1 MFIYRVKAGD
11 TLSAIAQRFGVNQ
24 AEVIS
29 INDLPSPDV
38 LAVGQAL
45 ILPTQ
50 THAYVVKAGETLGQ
64 ISNRLGEPLAAL
76 YADNPTLRSRALLA
90 GETIFVRNAPAK
102 RGTLEVNGYAYSSID
117 RQLLEKVLPSL
128 TYLTIFS
135 YGVTVQGELV
145 TVDDEALISQAR
157 AAGVAP
163 IMLLSTI
170 GEDGTFNSEAA
181 RVLLEDEALQQKLI
195 DELKALLEQ
204 KGYYGIDVDFE
215 FIPEYLA
222 AAYASFVERLREG
235 ISPKVVF
242 VALAP
247 KYSATQ
253 RGLLYEAHDYAALG
267 AAADRALIMTYE
279 WGYTY
284 GPPMAIAPQN
294 EVRRVLQYAVSAI
307 PPEKILMGLPNYA
320 YDWPLPYE
328 RDVTRAESLGNP
340 EAAYRAGLKGA
351 EILFDARA
359 ASPHYTYREGEALH
373 EVWFEDATSV
383 LEKLELVEEFRLRGI
398 GIWNIMRPF
407 SQLWY
412 LINYFYDVAKVLE

>member
-1 MFIYRVKAGD
+1 MYIYRVKAGD
-11 TLSAIAQRFGVNQ
+11 TLRNITERFGVSQ
-24 AEVIS
+24 AEVIA

-50 THAYVVKAGETLGQ
+50 THGYVVKTGETLGQ
-64 ISNRLGEPLAAL
+64 ISNRLGEPLADL
-76 YADNPTLRSRALLA
+76 YADNPTLQSRALLA
-90 GETIFVRNAPAK
+90 GETIFVRSAPAK

-117 RQLLEKVLPSL
+117 RELLKQVLPNL

-135 YGVTVQGELV
+135 YGVTTEGSLV
-145 TVDDEALISQAR
+145 PADDEMLIAEAR

-181 RVLLEDEALQQKLI
+181 RILLEDEVLQQKLF
-195 DELKALLEQ
+195 DELNALLEQ

-222 AAYASFVERLREG
+222 AEYASFVNRLREA

-247 KYSATQ
+247 KYSAMQ

-284 GPPMAIAPQN
+284 GPPMAIAPWN

-307 PPEKILMGLPNYA
+307 PPEKILMGMPNYA
-320 YDWPLPYE
+320 YDWPLPYQ

-340 EAAYRAGLKGA
+340 EAASRAGVQGA

-359 ASPHYTYREGEALH
+359 ASPHYTYRAADGLH

-398 GIWNIMRPF
+398 GVWNIMRPF

-412 LINYFYDVAKVLE
+412 LVNYFYDVAKVI

>member
-1 MFIYRVKAGD
+1 MYIYRVKAGD
-11 TLSAIAQRFGVNQ
+11 TLNAITERFGVSQ
-24 AEVIS
+24 AEVIA

-50 THAYVVKAGETLGQ
+50 THAYIVKTGETLGQ
-64 ISNRLGEPLAAL
+64 IANRLGEPLADL
-76 YADNPTLRSRALLA
+76 YADNPPLQSRALLA
-90 GETIFVRNAPAK
+90 GETIFVRSAPAK
-102 RGTLEVNGYAYSSID
+102 RGSLEVNGYAYSSID
-117 RQLLEKVLPSL
+117 KELLEKVLPSL

-135 YGVTVQGELV
+135 YGVTTEGTLV
-145 TVDDEALISQAR
+145 ATDDEMLISRAR

-170 GEDGTFNSEAA
+170 GEDGTFNSEVA
-181 RVLLEDEALQQKLI
+181 RILLEDEVLQQKLF
-195 DELKALLEQ
+195 DELNVVLEQ

-222 AAYASFVERLREG
+222 EAYASFIARLREAVF
-235 ISPKVVF
+235 PKVVF

-247 KYSATQ
+247 KYSSTQ

-284 GPPMAIAPQN
+284 GPPMAIAPWN

-307 PPEKILMGLPNYA
+307 PPEKILMGMPNYA

-328 RDVTRAESLGNP
+328 RDETRAESLGNP
-340 EAAYRAGLKGA
+340 EAAYRAGVQGA

-359 ASPHYTYREGEALH
+359 ASPHYTYRATDGLH
-373 EVWFEDATSV
+373 EVWFEDAVSV
-383 LEKLELVEEFRLRGI
+383 LEKLDLVEEFRLRGI
-398 GIWNIMRPF
+398 GVWNVMRPF

-412 LINYFYDVAKVLE
+412 LVNYFYDVVKVI